1 LDATAALAE
10 NNLDWMCTVR
20 TLILRSRAMR
30 VLPAIA
36 ALIALPLAAQTPES
50 TATTV
55 AVLDFSNSALV
66 GTANYAPLSKGIA
79 DMLITQLASNKSI
92 RVVEREQLQAVLTE
106 LDLASSTRVDPQTA
120 AKVGKLLGARYFLTG
135 GFLVDSKERM
145 RLDIRAVNVETSEVV
160 YVETVEGKAED
171 VISLIGGLSTK
182 VNNGLRLPAMRTAA
196 LPEPTKVSA
205 ANQYR
210 AFFLVSRSIEEQ
222 DKKNFPAAIAL
233 LREAL
238 DIYPNFERAQ
248 VRLASLQKGGT
259 EH

>member
-1 LDATAALAE
+1 MH
-10 NNLDWMCTVR
+10 W
-20 TLILRSRAMR
+20 SRATR
-30 VLPAIA
+30 LLPAVA
-36 ALIALPLAAQTPES
+36 AFAALPLSAQTPS

-55 AVLDFSNSALV
+55 AVLDFSNAALV

-79 DMLITQLASNKSI
+79 DMLITQLAVNKSI

-135 GFLVDSKERM
+135 GFLVDAKDRM

-171 VISLIGGLSTK
+171 VISLIGNLSTK
-182 VNNGLRLPAMRTAA
+182 VNSGLRLPAMTRTAA
-196 LPEPTKVSA
+196 ATPELTKVSA
-205 ANQYR
+205 QDQYR

-222 DKKNFPAAIAL
+222 DKKNFPAAISL
-233 LREAL
+233 LRQAL
-238 DIYPNFERAQ
+238 DIYPNYERAQ
-248 VRLASLQKGGT
+248 VRLASLQKGGI
-259 EH
+259 